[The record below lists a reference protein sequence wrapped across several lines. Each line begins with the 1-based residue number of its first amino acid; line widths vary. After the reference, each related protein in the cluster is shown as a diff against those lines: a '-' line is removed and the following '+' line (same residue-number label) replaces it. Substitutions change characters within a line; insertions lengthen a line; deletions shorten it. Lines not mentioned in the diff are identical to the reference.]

1 MISYVEL
8 DPPISLTKTT
18 TAFETFD
25 LSASIP
31 AGATFAVTR
40 IENTTSTGRRF
51 GYRAVGD
58 TAPQTTSI
66 SGALN
71 GRMYRYY
78 YIPLSSSRQIEID
91 VSDTGVTITV
101 LAYLN
106 ANASKVNYA
115 NIAIQTANVWQTV
128 NVASYGTPKA
138 AILLLN
144 GSEVGFAKYGTAQTF
159 FSNTA
164 SQAKQSLIVPL
175 SDDYKFNVYCT
186 TTTANVVNIIGMIN
200 KGFISYEPV
209 DKTPASIDTWTPLS
223 NPTNAYTP
231 TANAILY
238 TMLDIG
244 SGTQSYGF
252 RKGGNT
258 VNAMGRAYRLESVV
272 MAANSTGVVEANVT
286 NTNYKVYDLGYF
298 ANVEPII
305 ASVSGGGT
313 IAADQSVTVSGL
325 ELISG
330 NSATLTTNTKTM
342 TMNNYVVGDTTLQF
356 DVPDISHFISNGI
369 RFNSA
374 KLSILNSSLQPI
386 ANIDLTVVPSD
397 GFSYLPVTDVS
408 KTNIASCIFN
418 SQTPAIANGDQ
429 VLYETKGE
437 TVTIDY
443 QGFPTV
449 SSGVQNF
456 SYRFWDAT
464 DETWGSL
471 GQYYVYYSVQNLN
484 LQIVNSPDGNRYS
497 KYPTG
502 NNIIA
507 PYSVYPVEIGGLFDG
522 ATIPNTSAKWRVLTA
537 RSASKWE
544 WYDGGGYT
552 FDATNAAA
560 GNYVAIYEVRDW
572 DGQGNNATAS
582 VTVTVS

>member
-8 DPPISLTKTT
+8 NPPISLTKTT

-40 IENTTSTGRRF
+40 IENNTSTARRF

-58 TAPQTTSI
+58 TAPQSASVSSSL
-66 SGALN
+66 SGR
-71 GRMYRYY
+71 GYRYY
-78 YIPLSSSRQIEID
+78 YIPLSSSRQFEID
-91 VSDTGVTITV
+91 VSDTGVTIEV

-106 ANASKVNYA
+106 ENATKVNYA

-144 GSEVGFAKYGTAQTF
+144 ASGVGVSKFGTAQTF

-164 SQAKQSLIVPL
+164 AQAKQSLIVPL

-186 TTTANVVNIIGMIN
+186 STTANVVNIIGMIN
-200 KGFISYEPV
+200 KGFVSYEPV
-209 DKTPASIDTWTPLS
+209 NKTPGSISTWTPLS

-238 TMLDIG
+238 AMLDLG

-258 VNAMGRAYRLESVV
+258 TNQMGRLYGIESVV
-272 MAANSTGVVEANVT
+272 MSANSTGVVEANVT
-286 NTNYKVYDLGYF
+286 NTNYRVYELGYF

-305 ASVSGGGT
+305 TSVSGGGT
-313 IAADQSVTVSGL
+313 ITAGEETVTISGL
-325 ELISG
+325 ELVSG
-330 NSATLTTNTKTM
+330 NSVRLTTNTKSI
-342 TMNNYVVGDTTLQF
+342 TMNSFISGDTTIQF
-356 DVPDISHFISNGI
+356 TVPEISGFFSSGV
-369 RFNSA
+369 RFDSA
-374 KLSILNSSLQPI
+374 VLSILNSSSQII
-386 ANIDLTVVPSD
+386 ANANLTIVPSS
-397 GFSYLPVTDVS
+397 GYGYHKVTDIS
-408 KTNIASCIFN
+408 KSNVAACIYN
-418 SQTPAIANGDQ
+418 GQSPSIIIGDQ
-429 VLYETKGE
+429 VVYDNEE
-437 TVTIDY
+437 YVTISY
-443 QGFPTV
+443 LGFPTV
-449 SSGVQNF
+449 SSGIKTFN
-456 SYRFWDAT
+456 YRIWDAT
-464 DETWGSL
+464 DSTWGSSAS
-471 GQYYVYYSVQNLN
+471 YYVYYTVNDQTF
-484 LQIVNSPDGNRYS
+484 QVVNSPDGNRYS

-502 NNIIA
+502 NNIIS
-507 PYSVYPVEIGGLFDG
+507 PYSVYPITTGGLFDG
-522 ATIPNTSAKWRVLTA
+522 ASIPNANSKWRIIAA
-537 RSASKWE
+537 RNSSRWG

-552 FDATNAAA
+552 FDADGATA
-560 GNYVAIYEVRDW
+560 GDYIAIYEVRDW

-582 VTVTVS
+582 VTVNVS